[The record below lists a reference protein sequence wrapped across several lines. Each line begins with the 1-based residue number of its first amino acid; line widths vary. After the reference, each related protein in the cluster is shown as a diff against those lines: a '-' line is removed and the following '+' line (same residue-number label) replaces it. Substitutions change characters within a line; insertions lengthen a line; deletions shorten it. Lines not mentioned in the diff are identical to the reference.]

1 MAEFATKI
9 EDLRVWQS
17 ARTICKIIYT
27 ITSYVNFEKDFRFV
41 QQIRAAAGSIMDN
54 IAEGFGRSGSKEF
67 IQFLYISRG
76 SCQEVL
82 SQLYRA
88 LDYQYISEE
97 EFTEIKVIIE
107 TTSVMIYN
115 LIERLKKSD
124 NKGPKYTTLNNATPL

>member
-1 MAEFATKI
+1 M
-9 EDLRVWQS
+9 
-17 ARTICKIIYT
+17 
-27 ITSYVNFEKDFRFV
+27 YVNFEKDFRFV

-54 IAEGFGRSGSKEF
+54 IAEGFGRGGSKEF

-97 EFTEIKVIIE
+97 EFTETKKQVE

-115 LIERLKKSD
+115 LIETLKQSE
-124 NKGPKYTTLNNATPL
+124 NKGPKYNPTPH